1 MVVFLSTG
9 RGTGD
14 TNEWEQIVG
23 EDDHWEQEGDFQ
35 EIGGVSRYLSHCNDG
50 HQSHSHKRSLS
61 NNNLHTGDTHF

>member
-35 EIGGVSRYLSHCNDG
+35 EIGGVSRYL
-50 HQSHSHKRSLS
+50 
-61 NNNLHTGDTHF
+61 